1 MLEGTTMNMQYR
13 RSTLAKMVKLALVAP
28 FIVAP
33 FGALAQETAPDSK
46 TELNSEVIE
55 LIEVTSRYRKET
67 LNKIPISVTTF
78 DSKDIEKAGLQNI
91 NDIAISAVGMSME
104 KTFGRQSDIPV
115 IRGVS
120 WIPGFGSQ
128 KASYFIDGVYFG
140 GSIQSLPLDLVERV
154 EIVKGPQS
162 AQYGRRTFSGAINF
176 ITRKPSDELSG
187 YVNLTLGQ
195 NGNRKLAVGASNKLS
210 DMFAFRASVSV
221 DNYDGEWVNT
231 KEGGPKVGGEKT
243 KSGMLGLY
251 FTPSADTDISLNYIF
266 NENDDEAQPF
276 GFQGA
281 EHNNCFL
288 DTKAY
293 YCGEAI
299 RNQPISLG
307 GNEFLANE
315 DYGLRATSE
324 HLSFNLKHHFDFG
337 TISLISGWNSYDGE
351 TGLDQ
356 TYNGFDES
364 FSFGYFAGGPF
375 LTPASDWYTLDSSGS
390 SEYSHEL
397 RFNSSALDDKLYWSV
412 GAYVWHSE
420 RDPSAIDNFS
430 EELDNTAL
438 MAMATYEFTD
448 EFRLSAEVRRS
459 SDEVTTEAY
468 DTLIQNAEFADVSN
482 KFDST
487 TTRFI
492 AEYDFNDDTLVYL
505 TRSEGNSPGSFNT
518 STQLPHD
525 LVVVEEEDMVMY
537 EVGVK
542 STVADGKIYISAAAY
557 TMDWTKQQLTD
568 SYDELEG
575 PPVSYT
581 SNAGST
587 KINGIEIQ
595 VKWLVSDEFN
605 VDFGISRTD
614 AKFEELFDSNQ
625 CRFFAPGGASS
636 FCVGDNLR
644 EFGSVKGNTPPQ
656 VPKNEMTLALNY
668 STQID
673 DGMEFFSRMDFSYD
687 SSRYAHIHNLIETG
701 DRKLVNLKAGVQLED
716 WRITAWVNN
725 ATDDDTP
732 TYVFRYIDVQSFAYG
747 SRAFPIA
754 PSRGRELGVTAS
766 YKF

>member
-1 MLEGTTMNMQYR
+1 MNMQYS
-13 RSTLAKMVKLALVAP
+13 RSKLAQMIKLALVAP
-28 FIVAP
+28 FVAAP
-33 FGALAQETAPDSK
+33 FGAFAQEAAPD
-46 TELNSEVIE
+46 TETTFDKEAIE

-67 LNKIPISVTTF
+67 LNKIPVSVTTF
-78 DSKDIEKAGLQNI
+78 DADDIEKGGLQNI

-140 GSIQSLPLDLVERV
+140 GSIQSLPLDLIERV

-176 ITRKPSDELSG
+176 ITRKPDDELSG

-195 NGNRKLAVGASNKLS
+195 HGNQKLAAGVSSKLS
-210 DMFAFRASVSV
+210 DMFAFRASISA
-221 DNYDGEWVNT
+221 DSYDGDWKNT
-231 KEGGPKVGGEKT
+231 KEGGPDIGGEKT
-243 KSGMLGLY
+243 QSGMLGLY
-251 FTPSADTDISLNYIF
+251 FTPSKNTDISLNYIY

-293 YCGEAI
+293 YCGEALT
-299 RNQPISLG
+299 NQPISIG
-307 GNEFLANE
+307 GGGFLPNDA
-315 DYGLRATSE
+315 YGLRNTSE
-324 HLSFNLKHHFDFG
+324 HLSFRLNHHFDFG
-337 TISLISGWNSYDGE
+337 TLSLISGWNAYDGE

-356 TYNGFDES
+356 TYNGFEES
-364 FSFGYFAGGPF
+364 FSFGFFGGGPL
-375 LTPASDWYTLDSSGS
+375 LTPATDWYTLDSSGS
-390 SEYSHEL
+390 DEYSHEL
-397 RFNSSALDDKLYWSV
+397 RFSSSAFDDKLYWSV
-412 GAYVWHSE
+412 GAYLWHSE

-430 EELDNTAL
+430 EELDNTAF
-438 MAMATYEFTD
+438 MAMGTYEFTD
-448 EFRLSAEVRRS
+448 DFRLSAEVRRS

-468 DTLIQNAEFADVSN
+468 DTLIQNEQFANVSN
-482 KFDST
+482 EFDST

-492 AEYDFNDDTLVYL
+492 GEYDLNDDTLVYL

-518 STQLPHD
+518 STLLPAN
-525 LVVVEEEDMVMY
+525 LVVVDEEDMVMY
-537 EVGVK
+537 ELGVK
-542 STVADGKIYISAAAY
+542 STLFDGKFYVSAAAY

-568 SYDELEG
+568 SFDELEG

-587 KINGIEIQ
+587 EIKGIEIQ
-595 VKWLVSDEFN
+595 GKWIINQHFN
-605 VDFGISRTD
+605 LDFGLSRTD
-614 AKFEELFDSNQ
+614 AQFEELFDSNQ

-656 VPKNEMTLALNY
+656 VPKNEATLALNY
-668 STQID
+668 STQISD
-673 DGMEFFSRMDFSYD
+673 DMELFSRLDFAYD

-701 DRKLVNLKAGVQLED
+701 SRKLVHLKTGVQFENV
-716 WRITAWVNN
+716 RVTAWVNN
-725 ATDDDTP
+725 VTDDDTP

-747 SRAFPIA
+747 SRAFPVA
-754 PSRGRELGVTAS
+754 PSRGREFGITAS

>member
-1 MLEGTTMNMQYR
+1 MNMHYS
-13 RSTLAKMVKLALVAP
+13 RSKLAQLIKLALVAP

-33 FGALAQETAPDSK
+33 FGAFAQETTAETKVEANND
-46 TELNSEVIE
+46 TIE

-91 NDIAISAVGMSME
+91 NDIATSAVGMSME

-128 KASYFIDGVYFG
+128 KASYFIDGVYFA

-176 ITRKPSDELSG
+176 ITRKPSDDLSG
-187 YVNLTLGQ
+187 YVNVTLGQ
-195 NGNRKLAVGASNKLS
+195 YGNQKIAAGASSKLG
-210 DMFAFRASVSV
+210 DMFAFRASVSA
-221 DNYDGEWVNT
+221 DNYDGNWVNT
-231 KEGGPKVGGEKT
+231 KEDGPDVGGEKT

-251 FTPSADTDISLNYIF
+251 FTPSNYTDISLNYIY

-288 DTKAY
+288 DTRPY
-293 YCGEAI
+293 YCGEAM
-299 RNQPISLG
+299 RNQPISIG
-307 GNEFLANE
+307 GGGFLDND
-315 DYGLRATSE
+315 DYGLRNTSE

-337 TISLISGWNSYDGE
+337 TLSIISGLNKYDGE

-356 TYNGFDES
+356 TYHGDEEA
-364 FSFGYFAGGPF
+364 FSFGYFYGGPY
-375 LTPASDWYTLDSSGS
+375 LESADTWYTLDSSGS
-390 SEYSHEL
+390 EEYSHEI
-397 RFNSSALDDKLYWSV
+397 RFNTTSFDDKLYWSL
-412 GAYVWHSE
+412 GAYIWHSE
-420 RDPSAIDNFS
+420 RDPSAVNNFS

-448 EFRLSAEVRRS
+448 TFRLSAEVRRS

-468 DTLIQNAEFADVSN
+468 DTLIQNPQFADVSN

-505 TRSEGNSPGSFNT
+505 TRSEGNSPGLFNT
-518 STQLPHD
+518 STQIPD
-525 LVVVEEEDMVMY
+525 ELVVVDEEDMVMY
-537 EVGVK
+537 EVGLK
-542 STVADGKIYISAAAY
+542 STLFDGKLYVSGAAY

-568 SYDELEG
+568 SFDALEG
-575 PPVSYT
+575 PPISYT

-587 KINGIEIQ
+587 EINGVEIQ
-595 VKWLVSDEFN
+595 GRWLINEEFN

-614 AKFEELFDSNQ
+614 AKFTELFDSNQ

-636 FCVGDNLR
+636 FCTGSANLH

-656 VPKNEMTLALNY
+656 VPKNEATLALNY
-668 STQID
+668 STLIKQGI
-673 DGMEFFSRMDFSYD
+673 EFFGRMDFSYD
-687 SSRYAHIHNLIETG
+687 STRYAHVHNLIETG
-701 DRKLVNLKAGVQLED
+701 SRQLVNLKAGVQLEN
-716 WRITAWVNN
+716 WRLTAWLNN

-732 TYVFRYIDVQSFAYG
+732 TYVFRYVDVQSFAYG

-754 PSRGRELGVTAS
+754 PSRGREFGITAS

>member
-1 MLEGTTMNMQYR
+1 MNLHY
-13 RSTLAKMVKLALVAP
+13 SPNKLAKLIKLALVAP
-28 FIVAP
+28 LVLTPLSTF
-33 FGALAQETAPDSK
+33 AQEAASDSE
-46 TELNSEVIE
+46 TELNKEAIE

-91 NDIAISAVGMSME
+91 NDIATSAVGMSME

-176 ITRKPSDELSG
+176 ISRKPTDELTG

-195 NGNRKLAVGASNKLS
+195 YGNRKIAAGASSKIN
-210 DMFAFRASVSV
+210 DMVAFRASISA
-221 DNYDGEWVNT
+221 DNYDGDWVNT
-231 KEGGPKVGGEKT
+231 KEDGPEVGGEKT
-243 KSGMLGLY
+243 KSGMFGLY
-251 FTPSADTDISLNYIF
+251 ITPTSDTDIALNYIY

-276 GFQGA
+276 GSQGA
-281 EHNNCFL
+281 EFNNCFL
-288 DTKAY
+288 DTRPY
-293 YCGEAI
+293 YCGEAL
-299 RNQPISLG
+299 RNQPISIG
-307 GNEFLANE
+307 GGGFLDNE
-315 DYGLRATSE
+315 DYGLRTTSE
-324 HLSFNLKHHFDFG
+324 HFSFNLKHHFEFG
-337 TISLISGWNSYDGE
+337 TVSVISGWNSYDGE

-356 TYNGFDES
+356 TYHGDEES

-375 LTPASDWYTLDSSGS
+375 LTPADAWYTLDESGS
-390 SEYSHEL
+390 EEYSHEV
-397 RFNSSALDDKLYWSV
+397 RFNSSAFDDRLYWSV

-420 RDPSAIDNFS
+420 RDPSAVDNFS
-430 EELDNTAL
+430 EELDNTAF

-448 EFRLSAEVRRS
+448 TFRLSAEVRRS

-468 DTLIQNAEFADVSN
+468 DTLIQNEGFSDISN
-482 KFDST
+482 EFDST

-492 AEYDFNDDTLVYL
+492 GEYDVNDDTLVYL

-518 STQLPHD
+518 STQLPAD
-525 LVVVEEEDMVMY
+525 LVVVDEEDMVMY

-542 STVADGKIYISAAAY
+542 STMADGKFYVSAAAY

-568 SYDELEG
+568 SYDEVEG

-587 KINGIEIQ
+587 EINGIEIQ
-595 VKWLVSDEFN
+595 ARWLINEEFN
-605 VDFGISRTD
+605 LDFGISRTD
-614 AKFEELFDSNQ
+614 AKFTELFDSNH
-625 CRFFAPGGASS
+625 CRFYAPGGASS

-668 STQID
+668 STTIKD
-673 DGMEFFSRMDFSYD
+673 DMELFGRMDFSYD
-687 SSRYAHIHNLIETG
+687 SSRYAHVHNLIETG
-701 DRKLVNLKAGVQLED
+701 SRKLVNLKAGVQLED
-716 WRITAWVNN
+716 WRITAWMNN

-732 TYVFRYIDVQSFAYG
+732 TYVFRYVDVQSFAYG

-754 PSRGRELGVTAS
+754 PSRGREVGVTAS